1 MPLSRRITENRPTI
15 LFAALVFV
23 SLLSLAY
30 GVQGNWVIQQVR
42 TAVSV
47 VATPFLRAMTGTA
60 QTLNYATTFFTSYS
74 ASRDKVETLEA
85 ELADRVADS
94 VALADVREEN
104 TRLRRM
110 LDFKER
116 DSRLTLKPVK
126 VHVIGRFEGTLSID
140 QGWAQGVHEA
150 MCAISPNG
158 SIVGVVAKVERS
170 QSFIYTLHH
179 TDCRI
184 GAVIERNRAHGIV
197 RGSGNDFSHI
207 CRMEYIDSG
216 DEVLKGDHVVTSGG
230 AVYPSGY
237 PIGTVIEPP
246 QGEGSLLMTALIK
259 PAADPYALDEVFLV
273 ERVQSTAEEL
283 AGGYTPPTQGDA
295 PEGFLPE
302 TESIQERL
310 AP

>member
-1 MPLSRRITENRPTI
+1 M
-15 LFAALVFV
+15 
-23 SLLSLAY
+23 
-30 GVQGNWVIQQVR
+30 
-42 TAVSV
+42 
-47 VATPFLRAMTGTA
+47 
-60 QTLNYATTFFTSYS
+60 
-74 ASRDKVETLEA
+74 
-85 ELADRVADS
+85 
-94 VALADVREEN
+94 
-104 TRLRRM
+104 
-110 LDFKER
+110 
-116 DSRLTLKPVK
+116 K

-150 MCAISPNG
+150 MCAISPDG

-184 GAVIERNRAHGIV
+184 GAIIKRNRAHGIV

-216 DEVLKGDHVVTSGG
+216 DEVLEGDQVVTSGG

-237 PIGTVIEPP
+237 PIGTVIGPP

-259 PAADPYALDEVFLV
+259 PAADPYRLDEVFLV
-273 ERVQSTAEEL
+273 ERVQATEEEL
-283 AGGYTPPTQGDA
+283 SGEYAAPDHGEP